1 MPEIR
6 DVLGASDSSA
16 IAKIKQIVSWVNSL
30 PISSLPFVDMGF
42 DTLSPEII
50 ESINQQRDNIVNNY

>member
-6 DVLGASDSSA
+6 DVLGSSDQASV
-16 IAKIKQIVSWVNSL
+16 AKLKEIVKWIDTL

-42 DTLSPEII
+42 DTLNPEVI
-50 ESINQQRDNIVNNY
+50 